1 MYKTRE
7 ERNEFLLK
15 RFGKYIYGN
24 ILNLGGGGEKYLEK
38 ELKKRGHSYM
48 KYIEVDIAG
57 NPDIKLNLEKELPLP
72 FENSSFDTV
81 IATDVLEHLDNLHE
95 VFAEMVRVCKGYIII
110 SLPNPL
116 RDSLAYWRGRVYK
129 NDSIERKKYYGKYMK
144 FYGLPFEK
152 PFDRHK
158 WFFNYEDVAEF
169 FNYQCQKY
177 NLRLRELLLMENI
190 GSLKGKLVYAL
201 TKLFFGEKVAKNIN
215 ISAIWVILKK
225 LK

>member
-48 KYIEVDIAG
+48 KYIEIDIAG

-72 FENSSFDTV
+72 FEDRSFDTV

-95 VFAEMVRVCKGYIII
+95 VFAEMVRECK
-110 SLPNPL
+110 
-116 RDSLAYWRGRVYK
+116 
-129 NDSIERKKYYGKYMK
+129 
-144 FYGLPFEK
+144 
-152 PFDRHK
+152 
-158 WFFNYEDVAEF
+158 
-169 FNYQCQKY
+169 
-177 NLRLRELLLMENI
+177 
-190 GSLKGKLVYAL
+190 
-201 TKLFFGEKVAKNIN
+201 
-215 ISAIWVILKK
+215 
-225 LK
+225 